1 MPCGVEPTPKGSSK
15 AEEAVVQKTTVTW
28 AEDLAFSV
36 ELDGHNFMV
45 DADAEFGGKD
55 RGPRPKGLL
64 LSSLA
69 GCTGM
74 DVASLLTKMKMP
86 FDSFALEVE
95 GEVAKEHPKS
105 YTDIVIRYIFHG
117 NELDRGKIEKS
128 IKLSLDKYCGVHA
141 MLKKAA
147 NLRYEIELNPD

>member
-1 MPCGVEPTPKGSSK
+1 VSH
-15 AEEAVVQKTTVTW
+15 KTTVTW
-28 AEDLAFSV
+28 TEDLAFSV

-55 RGPRPKGLL
+55 RGPKPKGLL

-86 FDSFALEVE
+86 FDGFALEVQ
-95 GEVAKEHPKS
+95 GELAEEHPKS
-105 YTDIVIRYIFHG
+105 YTDIVIRYIFRG
-117 NELDRGKIEKS
+117 KDLDRNKIEKS

-141 MLKKAA
+141 MLTKSA
-147 NLRYEIELNPD
+147 NLRYEIVLNPD

>member
-1 MPCGVEPTPKGSSK
+1 MSH
-15 AEEAVVQKTTVTW
+15 KTTVTW
-28 AEDLAFSV
+28 TEDLAFSV

-55 RGPRPKGLL
+55 RGPKPKGLL

-86 FDSFALEVE
+86 FDDFALEVQ
-95 GEVAKEHPKS
+95 GELAEEHPKS
-105 YTDIVIRYIFHG
+105 YTDIVIRYIFRG
-117 NELDRGKIEKS
+117 KDLDRNKIEKS

-141 MLKKAA
+141 MLSKSA
-147 NLRYEIELNPD
+147 NLRYEIVLNPD